1 MLKQLTEQ
9 PQKILIINDINVD
22 INVMT
27 DAVKKSR
34 INVKEI
40 ETLYFGPDNKEEF
53 PSLQLVIERHGP
65 EGVEI
70 PEEAYEKIKDADVL
84 FVHFC
89 PVSSKLIEKAEK
101 LKLIMTN
108 RGGVEHINVD
118 AATKKNIPVVNCIRN
133 ADAVAEFTIGMMIDL
148 TRDITLSHN
157 YLHKKIWTRDYYNS
171 AYQKTLG
178 NSVVGLIGLG
188 NVGLSLARKLIGMG
202 VKVIGYDEFI
212 TEEQLKKKGLEELEL
227 TRDQDYILS
236 NSDIVSLHL
245 RLVPA
250 TENWFTMKQFK
261 KMKKEAYFINSAR
274 GGILNYEDLRTAL
287 KEGLIAGAALD
298 VFDSE
303 PIRWD
308 DPLLEMENVL
318 VASHLAG
325 TTLDS
330 IALSPYILTRDIS
343 EILEKDIPDRIVN
356 YRNINIG

>member
-1 MLKQLTEQ
+1 MG
-9 PQKILIINDINVD
+9 I
-22 INVMT
+22 
-27 DAVKKSR
+27 
-34 INVKEI
+34 
-40 ETLYFGPDNKEEF
+40 
-53 PSLQLVIERHGP
+53 
-65 EGVEI
+65 
-70 PEEAYEKIKDADVL
+70 
-84 FVHFC
+84 
-89 PVSSKLIEKAEK
+89 
-101 LKLIMTN
+101 
-108 RGGVEHINVD
+108 
-118 AATKKNIPVVNCIRN
+118 
-133 ADAVAEFTIGMMIDL
+133 
-148 TRDITLSHN
+148 
-157 YLHKKIWTRDYYNS
+157 
-171 AYQKTLG
+171 
-178 NSVVGLIGLG
+178 
-188 NVGLSLARKLIGMG
+188 SLARKLIGMG

-212 TEEQLKKKGLEELEL
+212 TEEQLKKKGLEQLEL

-287 KEGLIAGAALD
+287 KQGLIAGAALD

-330 IALSPYILTRDIS
+330 IALSPYILTRDIN
-343 EILEKDIPDRIVN
+343 EILEKDICDRIVN
-356 YRNINIG
+356 YRNIDIG